1 MTPPPVQLAATQVT
15 PDSGSLIGKNR
26 HDSQAGNLF
35 RLMTSD
41 LQHRLFGNI
50 ARLMAGVPREI
61 QLRQICQI
69 FSANPAYGIGVAN
82 ALGFS
87 VERTMSQ
94 LSQSQAHGALGT
106 A

>member
-1 MTPPPVQLAATQVT
+1 MTPLPAHSSASEVST
-15 PDSGSLIGKNR
+15 DSGSTMGKNR

-50 ARLMAGVPREI
+50 ARLMAGLPREI

-69 FSANPAYGIGVAN
+69 FSANPAYGIGLAN

-87 VERTMSQ
+87 VERKMSQ
-94 LSQSQAHGALGT
+94 LS
-106 A
+106 